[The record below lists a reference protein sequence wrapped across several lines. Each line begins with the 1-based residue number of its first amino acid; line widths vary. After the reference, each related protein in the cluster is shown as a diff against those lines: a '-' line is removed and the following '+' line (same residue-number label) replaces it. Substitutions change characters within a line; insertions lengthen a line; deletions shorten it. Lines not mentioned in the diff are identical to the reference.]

1 MGADVVVVV
10 GKVVDDPFDGFFD
23 PYPVGVIERT
33 PIDVELSQRE
43 PLDHD
48 FVVIDRQGF
57 VLEERFGLMRGFVG
71 VVRQHALIKAL
82 LRRQCRLVAEQHLE
96 KLQMLD
102 MPPQHNQAHGQ
113 RRRQQQSDRPP
124 EQCPESGGDQ
134 HRDAG
139 KPHAVAVEPGL
150 DHLTGDQL
158 DDKEQSQ
165 WPRTSSPI
173 PDRRQRRAPPEM
185 RRQ

>member
-1 MGADVVVVV
+1 MV

-23 PYPVGVIERT
+23 PYPVGVIEHA

-43 PLDHD
+43 PLDRD
-48 FVVIDRQGF
+48 LVVIDRQGL
-57 VLEERFGLMRGFVG
+57 VLEERFGLMRGLVG

-96 KLQMLD
+96 ELQMLD

-113 RRRQQQSDRPP
+113 RRRQQQPDRPP
-124 EQCPESGGDQ
+124 EQCPESGGDH

-150 DHLTGDQL
+150 DHITGDQL
-158 DDKEQSQ
+158 DDKEQANGPEHHRPPGSTATA
-165 WPRTSSPI
+165 RL
-173 PDRRQRRAPPEM
+173 PEM